1 MWEESPVSE
10 VNIIQMESS
19 LGKATNLGPPV
30 VSTDSHL
37 VRNLFRNLFLPKV
50 INYKQSA
57 LHITLAYFSKALEI
71 RV

>member
-1 MWEESPVSE
+1 MWEKSPVSR
-10 VNIIQMESS
+10 VNIIQMESN
-19 LGKATNLGPPV
+19 LGKVTNLGPPV

-37 VRNLFRNLFLPKV
+37 VRNLLRNLFLPKV

-57 LHITLAYFSKALEI
+57 LHVTLAYFSKILEI